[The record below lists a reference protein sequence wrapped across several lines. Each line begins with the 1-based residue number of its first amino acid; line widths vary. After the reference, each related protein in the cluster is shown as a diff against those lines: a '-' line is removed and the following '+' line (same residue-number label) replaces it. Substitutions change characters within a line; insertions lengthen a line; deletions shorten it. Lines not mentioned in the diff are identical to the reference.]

1 MDSKILAKLE
11 LSRKELLDL
20 GLRNALINHRV
31 RAKQVRV
38 VGERSYSI
46 FRILVTEGRRMTL
59 EALPDERAEQAIA
72 DQKDPAARLEGSTGT
87 PFSRNPMIRARH
99 RPNDIRIFDFKHR

>member
-1 MDSKILAKLE
+1 MDSEILAKLE

-46 FRILVTEGRRMTL
+46 FRILVTEGRRMTF

-72 DQKDPAARLEGSTGT
+72 DQKDPAARLEGQLGLHSRAT
-87 PFSRNPMIRARH
+87 P
-99 RPNDIRIFDFKHR
+99 

>member
-1 MDSKILAKLE
+1 MDSEILAKLE

-38 VGERSYSI
+38 VGERSDAI
-46 FRILVTEGRRMTL
+46 FRILVTEGRRMTF
-59 EALPDERAEQAIA
+59 EACPTS
-72 DQKDPAARLEGSTGT
+72 AR
-87 PFSRNPMIRARH
+87 SRLLQSKKTQPLV
-99 RPNDIRIFDFKHR
+99 